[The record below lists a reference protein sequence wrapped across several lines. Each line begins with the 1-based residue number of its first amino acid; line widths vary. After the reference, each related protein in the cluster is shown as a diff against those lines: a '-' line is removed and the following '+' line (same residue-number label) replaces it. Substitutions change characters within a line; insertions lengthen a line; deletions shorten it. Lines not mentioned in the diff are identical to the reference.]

1 METFTWPPN
10 SGALA
15 RDAHFNLVF
24 FHSSFLSDL
33 SLFCPSLEGSKIC
46 FHRRLQRKPRH
57 ATLNSQGRTAMS
69 KESTQA
75 ALGKF
80 AEAVNTG
87 KFELFDEVVAPECVD
102 HDPAEG
108 QVPGPDGYRF
118 FFSGMRTAFPDL
130 NVSAET
136 VVQDGDSLAFAYTL
150 AGTHNGLFGKIPTTG
165 KKVKIRGV
173 QISKFKDGK
182 MVERWG
188 SSDELTL
195 LKQIGVIP
203 A

>member
-1 METFTWPPN
+1 
-10 SGALA
+10 
-15 RDAHFNLVF
+15 
-24 FHSSFLSDL
+24 
-33 SLFCPSLEGSKIC
+33 
-46 FHRRLQRKPRH
+46 
-57 ATLNSQGRTAMS
+57 
-69 KESTQA
+69 
-75 ALGKF
+75 
-80 AEAVNTG
+80 
-87 KFELFDEVVAPECVD
+87 
-102 HDPAEG
+102 
-108 QVPGPDGYRF
+108 
-118 FFSGMRTAFPDL
+118 MRTAFPDL
-130 NVSAET
+130 NVAAET

-150 AGTHNGLFGKIPTTG
+150 AGTHNGPLGKIPPTG